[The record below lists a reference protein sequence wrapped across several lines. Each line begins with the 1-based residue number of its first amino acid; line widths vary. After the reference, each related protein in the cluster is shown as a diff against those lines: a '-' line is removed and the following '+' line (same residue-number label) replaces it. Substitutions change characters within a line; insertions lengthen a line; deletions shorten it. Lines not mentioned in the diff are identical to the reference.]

1 MARAVVACRVNLALS
16 SAFASSWWFELFGGF
31 SNSGH
36 AARAIC
42 SEFTIIELLGKA
54 FGWKWFARAM
64 EMGFIDVYASF
75 KLVRT

>member
-54 FGWKWFARAM
+54 FG
-64 EMGFIDVYASF
+64 
-75 KLVRT
+75 